1 MLLGRL
7 KKYMKKILFIE
18 DEDTLQKALGGFLKD
33 AGYEVINALDGE
45 IGLELASSE
54 NPDLILLDIVLP
66 KINGFEVLKELK
78 QKEETKDIPVI
89 VLTNMENI
97 EDIDKIIQLGATT
110 YMIKTEYKLEEVIEK
125 VKGVIGN

>member
-1 MLLGRL
+1 
-7 KKYMKKILFIE
+7 MKKILFIE

-33 AGYEVINALDGE
+33 AGYEVVNALDGE

-89 VLTNMENI
+89 VLTNMENM

>member
-1 MLLGRL
+1 
-7 KKYMKKILFIE
+7 MKKILFIE

-33 AGYEVINALDGE
+33 AGYEVVNALDGE
-45 IGLELASSE
+45 IGLELALSE